1 MVYYQF
7 TSKYQ
12 IQLKVKE
19 FYFVSDSIYYKE
31 FLSKNTNI
39 TNFFFLPKN
48 LSADQAQS
56 LT

>member
-1 MVYYQF
+1 MVYCQF

-19 FYFVSDSIYYKE
+19 FNFVSDRIYYKE
-31 FLSKNTNI
+31 FLSKNRNI
-39 TNFFFLPKN
+39 TIFFLPKI
-48 LSADQAQS
+48 LSAAQAQN

>member
-19 FYFVSDSIYYKE
+19 FYFVSDRIYYKE

-39 TNFFFLPKN
+39 TNFFFFLK
-48 LSADQAQS
+48 
-56 LT
+56 T